1 MSSIIFNCEFCKYQT
16 NKKYNLNRH
25 ITTKH
30 KEEEIKEEE
39 IKEEDIEEEIK
50 EEDIEEEIKEEDIEE
65 EIKEEEEIYN
75 CDKCDKNYKTKKY
88 FNNHQKICNGLNVLS
103 CSKCMFI
110 FTSRFSKSNHIK
122 KNNCIAKSIINIKQQ
137 HITINNNDNDN
148 ENDNNNKEFIYLL
161 QEREFIKTR
170 EPIYKIGKTKQEKLK
185 RIKSYPNGSELL
197 FYIICNNCDEIEK
210 TIINKFKIHFNH
222 KKEFG
227 NEYFMGNYI
236 LMIDI
241 IYNIIRTT
249 DNEDIENNNKIND
262 NRCSKC
268 NKFYKIKQYLISH
281 QSKCNGLNILSCPKC
296 MSSFTS
302 TSNKSRHINKNNCQF
317 KSIIRNI
324 IMKDDYI
331 NNYGNERIDYLEDF
345 INKDNIKDLPIHKKL
360 IKYIE
365 YKNFNDEF
373 PENRNIKYE
382 NNNCLIKEEGKWKSK
397 DLNNLIIDIIEKNKF
412 IVYNNYIE
420 YIDEKDIDD
429 KYIKNEL
436 KVLIKSSKSI

>member
-65 EIKEEEEIYN
+65 EIYN

-110 FTSRFSKSNHIK
+110 FTSRQAKSNHIK

-137 HITINNNDNDN
+137 HITINNN

-227 NEYFMGNYI
+227 NEYFMGDYN

-268 NKFYKIKQYLISH
+268 NKILSSKRNLIRH

-302 TSNKSRHINKNNCQF
+302 TSNKSRHIKKNNCQF

>member
-30 KEEEIKEEE
+30 KKKEIKEEE
-39 IKEEDIEEEIK
+39 IKEEIK
-50 EEDIEEEIKEEDIEE
+50 
-65 EIKEEEEIYN
+65 EEEIYN

-110 FTSRFSKSNHIK
+110 FTSRFSKSKHIK

-227 NEYFMGNYI
+227 NEYFMGNYN

-249 DNEDIENNNKIND
+249 DNEDIENN
-262 NRCSKC
+262 
-268 NKFYKIKQYLISH
+268 
-281 QSKCNGLNILSCPKC
+281 
-296 MSSFTS
+296 
-302 TSNKSRHINKNNCQF
+302 NKNNCQF